1 MRGADR
7 FMVENLP
14 LTRVDGK
21 TWRNAYRVINSAFP
35 PISLFEDVLD
45 PEDLEIAYAIE
56 AMTNDR
62 LREEVGELWRVPEPE
77 RVSGP
82 GSTPVM
88 AAFTHIG
95 MPTRFSDGTYGVYYC
110 ASSLQAAVAETSY
123 HRAEFLAATR
133 EDSMELTMRV
143 YVNRIVKPLHD
154 IRQGFDALHDPDTS
168 TYPQAQAFG
177 SQVRASNS
185 WGLLYRSVRAAGHEC
200 AAIFRPKAVTLPVQ
214 GPHLRYVWDGKA
226 QAFTHVLEISEL

>member
-1 MRGADR
+1 MPVIRPDR
-7 FMVENLP
+7 
-14 LTRVDGK
+14 K
-21 TWRNAYRVINSAFP
+21 IWRNAYRIINSAFP
-35 PISLFEDVLD
+35 PLSVFEDVLD
-45 PEDLEIAYAIE
+45 PADLETAYAIE

-62 LREEVGELWRVPEPE
+62 LREEAGELWRVPQAE

-110 ASSLQAAVAETSY
+110 ASSLQAAIAETSY

-133 EDSMELTMRV
+133 EDSLELTMRV
-143 YVNRIVKPLHD
+143 YINRIVKPLHD
-154 IRQGFDALHDPDTS
+154 IRAGFDALHDPDTR

-177 SQVRASNS
+177 REVRAGGS
-185 WGLLYRSVRAAGHEC
+185 WGLLYRSVRAPGHEC
-200 AAIFRPKAVTLPVQ
+200 AAIFRPRAASLPLQ